1 MPSLK
6 EITDETFETFLKD
19 DNKIRVIKLGAEFCG
34 PCKAS
39 REPVAIVAAKL
50 KDQYE
55 IVELDIE
62 KSLNT
67 AGLLNCRAVPLF
79 VKFQGKKEISR
90 KPGWSNMQTFEAWV
104 KETH

>member
-1 MPSLK
+1 MLPSALQR
-6 EITDETFETFLKD
+6 ITKHTILTMTRLFDLLY
-19 DNKIRVIKLGAEFCG
+19 NQ
-34 PCKAS
+34 
-39 REPVAIVAAKL
+39 AAN
-50 KDQYE
+50 YP
-55 IVELDIE
+55 IE

>member
-6 EITDETFETFLKD
+6 EITDETFKTFLKD
-19 DNKIRVIKLGAEFCG
+19 DNKIRVVKLGAEFCG
-34 PCKAS
+34 PCRAS
-39 REPVAIVAAKL
+39 REPVAIVASKL
-50 KDQYE
+50 KDQCE

-79 VKFQGKKEISR
+79 VKFRGTTEISR
-90 KPGWSNMQTFEAWV
+90 KPGWSNMQTFEDWV